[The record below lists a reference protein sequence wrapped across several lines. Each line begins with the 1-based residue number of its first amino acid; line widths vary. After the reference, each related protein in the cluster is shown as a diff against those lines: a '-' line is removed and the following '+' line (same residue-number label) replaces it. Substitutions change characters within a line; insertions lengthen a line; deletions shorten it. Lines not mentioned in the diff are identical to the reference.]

1 MGALD
6 TLSHC
11 TGVAG
16 NARQLAE
23 AGIQLL
29 YGTDLA
35 HLDVPWGIDA
45 QELQLMV
52 YTAHGVR
59 AQLDVL
65 SAATARA
72 GEHLGLAPLGQ
83 LIEGAPADLI
93 GVRGNPLEQFKPLEY
108 PDLVVVGGR
117 DDRRARRALK
127 CPARRSWP
135 ARPRCRRATRRR
147 CRRSPAGMHWI
158 FTSGRSLSG

>member
-72 GEHLGLAPLGQ
+72 GE
-83 LIEGAPADLI
+83 
-93 GVRGNPLEQFKPLEY
+93 R
-108 PDLVVVGGR
+108 
-117 DDRRARRALK
+117 
-127 CPARRSWP
+127 RRSG
-135 ARPRCRRATRRR
+135 
-147 CRRSPAGMHWI
+147 S
-158 FTSGRSLSG
+158 